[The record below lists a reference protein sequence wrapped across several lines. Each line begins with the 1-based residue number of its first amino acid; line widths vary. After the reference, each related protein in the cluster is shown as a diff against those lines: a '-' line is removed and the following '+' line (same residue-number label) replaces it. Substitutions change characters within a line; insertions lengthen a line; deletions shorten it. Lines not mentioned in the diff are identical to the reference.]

1 MLLSQV
7 RVQYYCP
14 HRVVEAHTDQ
24 VLTGVLFVVTPAL
37 ALPPGFS
44 SSRPIASPSLWPRE
58 FDALTARAQSCA
70 ETCGSTCYYQTTI
83 DAAVAKGYS
92 LFQSGKTLGS
102 DKYPHEYN
110 DYEGF
115 DFSVE
120 GPWYEFP
127 ILNTFKVYAGGS
139 PGADR
144 VIFNEDGDYAG
155 VITHNGASGDDF
167 VACAGVDP

>member
-1 MLLSQV
+1 M
-7 RVQYYCP
+7 
-14 HRVVEAHTDQ
+14 
-24 VLTGVLFVVTPAL
+24 
-37 ALPPGFS
+37 
-44 SSRPIASPSLWPRE
+44 SPSLWPRA
-58 FDALTARAQSCA
+58 FDDLTARAQSCS

-92 LFQSGKTLGS
+92 LYQSGKTLGS
-102 DKYPHEYN
+102 DKYPHQYN

-115 DFSVE
+115 DFSIA

-127 ILNTFKVYAGGS
+127 ILNTFKVYTGGS

-167 VACAGVDP
+167 VACAGAEP